1 MGINLTKNTIINKMK
16 TIAAVAALAAAANAW
31 DAEFMRGAQTG
42 FFLQGEEAFEDYSF
56 PAAHMKPQV
65 QTYIDMAKPM
75 AQMMKNMNQG
85 KDMPFFDFAFDSMES
100 IGRISSLF
108 DEDYD
113 GGEFCKGLLF
123 SKDAGKIVF
132 SIGGKMMNRNKAIDE
147 DVPSAKATALKSKL
161 H

>member
-1 MGINLTKNTIINKMK
+1 MK
-16 TIAAVAALAAAANAW
+16 TFAACAALVAAANAW

-42 FFLQGEEAFEDYSF
+42 FFLQGDEAFEDYSCP
-56 PAAHMKPQV
+56 PAAMKPQV

-75 AQMMKNMNQG
+75 AMMMKNMNQG
-85 KDMPFFDFAFDSMES
+85 KDMPFIDFAFDSLES
-100 IGRISSLF
+100 IGHISSLF

-123 SKDAGKIVF
+123 SKDASKIVF
-132 SIGGKMMNRNKAIDE
+132 AIGGKMMNRNKALPE
-147 DVPSAKATALKSKL
+147 DDVVPTKATALKSKL

>member
-1 MGINLTKNTIINKMK
+1 MK
-16 TIAAVAALAAAANAW
+16 TFAAVAALACAANAW

-42 FFLQGEEAFEDYSF
+42 FFLQGEEAFEDYSC
-56 PAAHMKPQV
+56 PVPTMKPQM

-75 AQMMKNMNQG
+75 AMMMKNMNQG
-85 KDMPFFDFAFDSMES
+85 KDIPFVDFIFESMES
-100 IGRISSLF
+100 VGHISALF

-123 SKDAGKIVF
+123 SKDASKVVF
-132 SIGGKMMNRNKAIDE
+132 AIGGKMMNRNKPAIDE
-147 DVPSAKATALKSKL
+147 DVSSQKATALKSKL